1 MNRYLDDEKT
11 SWLAFLACFIAYTVI
26 SMTKNT
32 YSTAI
37 AAIVSE
43 GLFSK
48 ANAGVIN
55 ASFYLFYG
63 MTQFAG
69 GYLADKISP
78 FKIILITLLG
88 CVVVNS
94 VMAMSD
100 SFVVML
106 IAWSVNGVFQF
117 GLWPAVI
124 KIISSVLLYDHR
136 KKAMVYIAFCFPL
149 GTVCSY
155 LLAMGV
161 LKSWRWPMLFWTS
174 VIVLIPVVF
183 LVLFVSRCVDK
194 KTEPET
200 VAHAAEEA
208 RQKEKEQ
215 PSASFAKI
223 FLTSGLFLICIPALV
238 RCMLDIGLKTW
249 VPTMIMESYG
259 VSPSTSSM
267 LTTVLIFLN
276 LTGVFF
282 TTWLYPKRCKSL
294 PLAIGLFFLVS
305 LPLLGLL
312 LFNGTVSVMIIVL
325 LLALMTTMMTA
336 ASQLLNVN
344 LPAAFG
350 AYKKIGMVAGISNAF
365 GCFGCMLANYLY
377 GFTAQ
382 AYGWT
387 VTIMIWIALALIA
400 FLFCILA
407 MLLWNR
413 FMMQKEQ

>member
-1 MNRYLDDEKT
+1 MNGYLDDEKT
-11 SWLAFLACFIAYTVI
+11 SWLAFLACFIAYTMI

-63 MTQFAG
+63 MTQFLG
-69 GYLADKISP
+69 GYLADRFSP
-78 FKIILITLLG
+78 FKIILIALFG
-88 CVVVNS
+88 SVFVNAL
-94 VMAMSD
+94 MATSH
-100 SFVVML
+100 SFISML
-106 IAWSVNGVFQF
+106 IVWSVNGVFQF
-117 GLWPAVI
+117 GVWPAVV
-124 KIISSVLLYDHR
+124 KVISSVLLYDHR
-136 KKAMVYIAFCFPL
+136 RKAMVYSAFCFPA
-149 GTVCSY
+149 GTIISY
-155 LLAMGV
+155 LLAMGI
-161 LKSWRWPMLFWTS
+161 LKRWSWPMLFWAS
-174 VIVLIPVVF
+174 AAILIPVAAFVIF
-183 LVLFVSRCVDK
+183 VMKRVKAKLV
-194 KTEPET
+194 PEESNIKNGDQRKDN
-200 VAHAAEEA
+200 AETI
-208 RQKEKEQ
+208 
-215 PSASFAKI
+215 PFTNIFFA
-223 FLTSGLFLICIPALV
+223 SGLFLICIPALV